1 MNWLEVRIEVRE
13 SQLEALE
20 NQLLELGALA
30 VTLTD
35 SEDHPVLEPAVGETP
50 LWPKLT
56 VTGLFPGDTPKNPL
70 ANCLASLD
78 FIQHASAIRFSELKD
93 QAWERSWMARFK
105 TMRFG
110 KNLWIVPSTT
120 AKSDYPADPAAV
132 IIQLDPGLAFGTGTH
147 PTTALC
153 LEWVDA
159 QDFNGKTVI
168 DYGCGSGIL
177 AIAAALKGAKMVYAI
192 DNDPQAI
199 LATNENAR
207 RNNVSAQVIAG
218 MPELET
224 PPADILLANILALPL
239 IEMAA
244 QLVGR
249 LKPESHIV
257 LSGVLEEQQSQVV
270 AAYRELCH
278 NIECQAH
285 EEWIRLT
292 AVTQHANA

>member
-1 MNWLEVRIEVRE
+1 MNWLEVRIEIRE

-35 SEDHPVLEPAVGETP
+35 SEDHPLLEPGVDQTP

-56 VTGLFPGDTPKNPL
+56 VTGLFPGETKKKPITNHL
-70 ANCLASLD
+70 NRLS
-78 FIQHASAIRFSELKD
+78 FIQHASDISFSKLQD
-93 QAWERSWMARFK
+93 QAWERSWMTRFK

-120 AKSDYPADPAAV
+120 AKSEYPSDPEAV

-153 LEWVDA
+153 LEWIDA
-159 QDFNGKTVI
+159 QDFSGKVVI

-207 RNNVSAQVIAG
+207 RNNVCSQVIAG

-249 LKPESHIV
+249 LKPHSPIV
-257 LSGVLEEQQSQVV
+257 LSGILEEQQAQVV
-270 AAYRELCH
+270 AAYRGLCSS
-278 NIECQAH
+278 IDCQSN
-285 EEWIRLT
+285 EEWIRL
-292 AVTQHANA
+292 AAITQ

>member
-35 SEDHPVLEPAVGETP
+35 SEDHPLLEPAVGETP

-56 VTGLFPGDTPKNPL
+56 VTGLFLGDTPKEPL
-70 ANCLASLD
+70 STQLAKLD
-78 FIQHASAIRFSELKD
+78 FIQHASAIRFSELED

-110 KNLWIVPSTT
+110 ENLWIVPSTT
-120 AKSDYPADPAAV
+120 EKSEYPADPAAV

-147 PTTALC
+147 PTTTLC
-153 LEWVDA
+153 LEWIDT
-159 QDFNGKTVI
+159 QDFSGKIVI

-177 AIAAALKGAKMVYAI
+177 AIAAALKGAQKVYAI

-207 RNNVSAQVIAG
+207 RNNVCDQIIAG
-218 MPELET
+218 MPDLKT

-239 IEMAA
+239 IEMAS

-249 LKPESHIV
+249 LKPKRPIV
-257 LSGVLEEQQSQVV
+257 LSGILVEQQAQVV
-270 AAYRELCH
+270 AGYSTLCS
-278 NIECQAH
+278 NIDCQSNA
-285 EEWIRLT
+285 EWIKLT
-292 AVTQHANA
+292 ALTQ